1 MTLKKDMTEHEVVNI
16 WFINIL
22 IHVVQVNKK
31 VHK

>member
-1 MTLKKDMTEHEVVNI
+1 MTVKKDMIEHEVVNI

-22 IHVVQVNKK
+22 IVQVNKK

>member
-22 IHVVQVNKK
+22 IVQVNKK